1 MSDIPAELKYTKEH
15 EWLQLLDDG
24 TARIGIT
31 DYAQQSLGDVT
42 FVELPEPGTTYAKG
56 DTFGVVESV
65 KAASDLFMP
74 IAGEIVAVN
83 EELADAPESLND
95 NPYEDGWIVQVKI
108 ENEDDL
114 KDLLDPAAYGEIVG

>member
-42 FVELPEPGTTYAKG
+42 FVELPNVGDTFAKG
-56 DTFGVVESV
+56 ETFGVVESV
-65 KAASDLFMP
+65 KAASDLYMP

-83 EELADAPESLND
+83 EDLADAPERLND
-95 NPYEDGWIVQVKI
+95 TPYEDGWIIQVKL
-108 ENEDDL
+108 EDPNEVE
-114 KDLLDPAAYGEIVG
+114 DLLDAGAYGEIAG